1 MSIIAGYLLPHAPV
15 FIEAVGGHQTVG
27 VKKTIEAL
35 KAVADE
41 IKQLAPD
48 LLVMI
53 SPHGPIF
60 SDAIAVYDLNV
71 YEGDMKRFGE
81 FSLHY
86 HAEKDGAFLERLI
99 ELSNKKGGYFY
110 PLDEGLFRK
119 FQHEPKLD
127 HGITVPYHFI
137 SAAIPKI
144 PILPMSYGTLSY
156 IELMRNGEL
165 IKEVAETLGKRV
177 IIIASGDMSHALKSD
192 GPYAYHEDGPWFDE
206 RISSAV
212 RNGHPYSIFT
222 EPYERI
228 ENASECGLRSFAVMM
243 GALNG
248 MDVSSKVWQYE
259 GPFGVG
265 YLVAGFNVK
274 NDKGIDMITKVED
287 EILRKVKYQEDSS
300 HTFVQIA
307 RRVICDY
314 VKTGKPPKYSM
325 GNDYVILNGVEIHMN
340 EEEMEILKMEHGVFV
355 SIKKYGTLRGCIG
368 TIMPSQESTFVEIVK
383 NAISAC
389 SRDYRFDPITM
400 GELDHLSI
408 SVDVLSALK
417 PTESV
422 AALSPKKFGVVVHS
436 KGRHGVL
443 LPDLAGIDTTE
454 EQLKIASNKGGFSVD
469 EIEKI
474 ECFTV
479 ERYH

>member
-15 FIEAVGGHQTVG
+15 FIEAVGGHQTVR
-27 VKKTIEAL
+27 VNKTIEAL
-35 KAVADE
+35 KAVAGE
-41 IKQLAPD
+41 IKKLAPD

-60 SDAIAVYDLNV
+60 SDAIAVYDLNT

-86 HAEKDGAFLERLI
+86 HAEKDGAFLEHLI
-99 ELSNKKGGYFY
+99 ELSDKKGGYFY
-110 PLDEGLFRK
+110 PLNEGLFRK

-177 IIIASGDMSHALKSD
+177 VIIASGDMSHALKSD

-212 RNGHPYSIFT
+212 RDGHPYSIFT

-248 MDVSSKVWQYE
+248 MELSSKVWQYE

-265 YLVAGFNVK
+265 YLVAGFNVQS
-274 NDKGIDMITKVED
+274 DKGIDMITKVED
-287 EILRKVKYQEDSS
+287 EILKQVKHQKDTS
-300 HTFVQIA
+300 HAFVQIA

-314 VKTGKPPKYSM
+314 VTTGKPPKFSM
-325 GNDYVILNGVEIHMN
+325 DHEHVVLNGVEIHLSQK
-340 EEEMEILKMEHGVFV
+340 EMERLKLERGVFV

-368 TIMPSQESTFVEIVK
+368 TIMPSQESMFIEIVK

-389 SRDYRFDPITM
+389 SKDYRFDPVSM
-400 GELDHLSI
+400 SELDHLSI
-408 SVDVLSALK
+408 SVDVLSELK
-417 PTESV
+417 PVENV
-422 AALSPKKFGVVVHS
+422 ATLSPKKFGVVVHS

-443 LPDLAGIDTTE
+443 LPDLAGIETTE

-469 EIEKI
+469 EIDKI

-479 ERYH
+479 ERFH